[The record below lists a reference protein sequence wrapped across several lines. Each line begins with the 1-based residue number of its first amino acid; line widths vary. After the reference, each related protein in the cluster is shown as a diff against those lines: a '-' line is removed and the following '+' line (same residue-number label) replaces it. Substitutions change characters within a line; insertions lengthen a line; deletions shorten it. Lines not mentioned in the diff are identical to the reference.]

1 MLYIY
6 DILLNWCKDKLYDF
20 FEWEKTDKLDH
31 IKKIPLFRVE
41 RGIVNKFINKNIKI
55 SESFVSRVY
64 NLTEVY
70 TSKKVDKV
78 PYAFLLTDGLMVLAI
93 KTDKQG
99 LVKYRSKLIIDEEE
113 EILCISNKLD
123 KVNIDYIEKGY
134 IYKDDFSTRQERCIR
149 EFLLKEV
156 ENSYNNKD
164 YAKLKYLY
172 TEYSGSSKEDMD
184 LIYKELTNSINLEIN
199 ENHHKLY
206 SLLQLTTNK
215 N

>member
-134 IYKDDFSTRQERCIR
+134 IYKD
-149 EFLLKEV
+149 FLQ
-156 ENSYNNKD
+156 D
-164 YAKLKYLY
+164 
-172 TEYSGSSKEDMD
+172 
-184 LIYKELTNSINLEIN
+184 
-199 ENHHKLY
+199 
-206 SLLQLTTNK
+206 K
-215 N
+215 NVV